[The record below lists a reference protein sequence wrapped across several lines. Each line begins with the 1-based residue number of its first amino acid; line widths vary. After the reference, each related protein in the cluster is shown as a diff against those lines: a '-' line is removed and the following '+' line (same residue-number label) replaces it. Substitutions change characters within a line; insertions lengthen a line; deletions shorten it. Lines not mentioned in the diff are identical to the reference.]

1 MNRNDFIKKL
11 TIGFIGLT
19 GLQHIK
25 LSNKKNTVNKTNT
38 KLLTTNIVGFIYYDG
53 IKIEKLLKEGDR
65 ITIKRE
71 SDNLYD
77 DRAIEVYWKDYKLG
91 YIPRKHNK
99 ILSNLMDSNKTLL
112 AEIRHINKYES
123 YWNRVYVGV
132 YLL

>member
-25 LSNKKNTVNKTNT
+25 LSNERNTVNQPNT

-71 SDNLYD
+71 LDNLYD
-77 DRAIEVYWKDYKLG
+77 NKAIEAYWKDYKLG

-123 YWNRVYVGV
+123 YWNRVYVGI